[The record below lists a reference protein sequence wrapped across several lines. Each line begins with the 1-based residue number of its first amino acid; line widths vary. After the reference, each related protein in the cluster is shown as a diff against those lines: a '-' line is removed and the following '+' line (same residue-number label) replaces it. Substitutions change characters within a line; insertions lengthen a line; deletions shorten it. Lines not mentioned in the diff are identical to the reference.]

1 MQSLNPMKKIRIATR
16 SSMLATTQAQMVGE
30 SIQSINPAVEVE
42 YILLTTCGD
51 ATPGS
56 LTEIGGKGL
65 FTAELEQALRDG
77 RVDLAVHSAKDMPAS
92 LAEDLV
98 IAAVPPRADAR
109 DALISRDGLTVDQLE
124 TGAVVGTSSLRR
136 SAQLRRIR
144 PDLKFIPIRGNIETR
159 ISKVLSD
166 DSAGMDA
173 TVLAMAGLVR
183 SGLNRRLAQ
192 HIEPMALEQCIPAAG
207 QGALAIEIAATN
219 EAIAGLIAS
228 LSDCETYSCLEGER
242 AVVRAMEAGCQSCLG
257 VHIYGSGGRFRGLA
271 MAARPDGSEMI
282 NLSIDGESAES
293 VAGELIDKLQ
303 SRGAAEL
310 LSH

>member
-30 SIQSINPAVEVE
+30 SIQAICPAVEVE
-42 YILLTTCGD
+42 YVLLTTRGD

-159 ISKVLSD
+159 IGKVLSD

-183 SGLNRRLAQ
+183 SGLDRRLAQ
-192 HIEPMALEQCIPAAG
+192 HIEPMSLDQCIPAAG

-242 AVVRAMEAGCQSCLG
+242 SVVRAMEAGCQSCLG

-271 MAARPDGSEMI
+271 MAARPDGSDMI
-282 NLSIDGESAES
+282 NLSIDGESAEA
-293 VAGELIDKLQ
+293 VAGELIDNLQ
-303 SRGAAEL
+303 SRGAVEL